1 MGCCG
6 AKGREQPSDPEQE
19 SRRAGERIQ
28 HFVNVMRALSSAS
41 TGVRKRKWSC
51 EESVI
56 LSPTLE
62 RSSSSAALNPAPA
75 PCVLP
80 DNGLPGPL
88 HSGFCHCS
96 AVTPLLPRHPLQP
109 GWHLTAPATGLAGFP
124 SGPVDVEFPPSGTL
138 FSRHSFGQPP
148 HGLQPFAQMSPSLR
162 GPPWPPHLELQLRL
176 PLQPPPEI
184 DKFTLYKFY
193 FCIMF
198 IVSYLTL
205 PLENKLHMGRGLYF
219 YHRCIPNA

>member
-1 MGCCG
+1 MGCYG
-6 AKGREQPSDPEQE
+6 AEGREQLSDPEQE
-19 SRRAGERIQ
+19 SRRENTALCKC
-28 HFVNVMRALSSAS
+28 RALSSAS
-41 TGVRKRKWSC
+41 TGVQKRKWSC

-62 RSSSSAALNPAPA
+62 RSSSSAALNPALA

-96 AVTPLLPRHPLQP
+96 AVSPPLPCHPLQP

-138 FSRHSFGQPP
+138 LSRYPFGRPP
-148 HGLQPFAQMSPSLR
+148 YSLQPFAQMSPLR

-205 PLENKLHMGRGLYF
+205 LLENKLHMGSGLYF